1 MIFLFR
7 ILREHGQN
15 ENRCFVLVSLQPKD
29 RRHLNDI
36 IKDLSKT
43 SNELESLKTKHPIV
57 VARTVWSEIE
67 ERAKSLLDKPIVK
80 PLASTPSIE
89 QQPPVTPT
97 RSLSLE
103 SGSAK
108 TNDEAMDVT
117 PSSSVAKED
126 ETAKK
131 MTTSGDDASTPVDD
145 ALQLKEENERLKNER
160 LCVVC
165 LGREKNV
172 LFLPCAHLTACLEC
186 SLSLQN
192 CPMCRSKIQATVRTF
207 T

>member
-1 MIFLFR
+1 M
-7 ILREHGQN
+7 
-15 ENRCFVLVSLQPKD
+15 SLQPKD

-36 IKDLSKT
+36 IKDLGKT
-43 SNELESLKTKHPIV
+43 SNELESLKTKMPIV

-103 SGSAK
+103 SSSAK
-108 TNDEAMDVT
+108 TNDEVMDVT
-117 PSSSVAKED
+117 PSSSVSKED
-126 ETAKK
+126 EPAKK
-131 MTTSGDDASTPVDD
+131 MTTSGDDSSTPVDD